1 MTRVL
6 KNRPMLI
13 ALILASLSQF
23 LAITGDQY
31 ILNLDFR
38 IERLAHSIEFN
49 KSLQSDLQ
57 NTVKVLRRAARYR
70 DESWLS
76 SYFDDEQGLK
86 NPSQNSIV
94 ALEKNL
100 EFMTEEV
107 RKIYKVYSI
116 PAVNESIDES
126 SNLEDVADIYSFAEP
141 LYEKINQTRVTQ
153 NKQLNEMQSI
163 EDTRHLVL
171 ILAVIA
177 QMLSLLSLLWFFL
190 IELRIPASKF

>member
-1 MTRVL
+1 
-6 KNRPMLI
+6 
-13 ALILASLSQF
+13 
-23 LAITGDQY
+23 
-31 ILNLDFR
+31 
-38 IERLAHSIEFN
+38 
-49 KSLQSDLQ
+49 
-57 NTVKVLRRAARYR
+57 
-70 DESWLS
+70 
-76 SYFDDEQGLK
+76 
-86 NPSQNSIV
+86 
-94 ALEKNL
+94 
-100 EFMTEEV
+100 MTEEV

-190 IELRIPASKF
+190 IELKSPASKF

>member
-141 LYEKINQTRVTQ
+141 LYEKINQTGVTQ

-190 IELRIPASKF
+190 IELKNPASKF

>member
-31 ILNLDFR
+31 VLNLDFR

-76 SYFDDEQGLK
+76 SYFDD
-86 NPSQNSIV
+86 
-94 ALEKNL
+94 
-100 EFMTEEV
+100 
-107 RKIYKVYSI
+107 
-116 PAVNESIDES
+116 
-126 SNLEDVADIYSFAEP
+126 
-141 LYEKINQTRVTQ
+141 
-153 NKQLNEMQSI
+153 
-163 EDTRHLVL
+163 
-171 ILAVIA
+171 
-177 QMLSLLSLLWFFL
+177 
-190 IELRIPASKF
+190 

>member
-86 NPSQNSIV
+86 NPSQSSIV
-94 ALEKNL
+94 EIEKNL

-107 RKIYKVYSI
+107 RKIYKVYSM
-116 PAVNESIDES
+116 PVANESIDES
-126 SNLEDVADIYSFAEP
+126 SNREDVADIYSFAEP

-163 EDTRHLVL
+163 EDARHLVL

>member
-38 IERLAHSIEFN
+38 IERLAHNIEFN